1 MARPKMEMQT
11 KEQGFEIVCQMIE
24 KGLSLNTILNAD
36 DKPISRTVFYEL
48 LNLEAKFNERYAR
61 AREIFAD
68 SVFEEILDIAD
79 ESNAD
84 LELVDGKIVI
94 NGEAV
99 QRSRLKID
107 ARKWMLSKLN
117 PKKYGDK
124 LEVDG
129 KFSGNI
135 VLQVPSEGD
144 GLGE

>member
-1 MARPKMEMQT
+1 MEMQT

-24 KGLSLNTILNAD
+24 KGLSLNTILNSP

-48 LNLEAKFNERYAR
+48 LNLDAKFNERYAR

-79 ESNAD
+79 NSNAD

-135 VLQVPSEGD
+135 VLQVPAEGD

>member
-1 MARPKMEMQT
+1 MEMQT

-24 KGLSLNTILNAD
+24 KGLSLNTILNSP

-48 LNLEAKFNERYAR
+48 LNLDAKFNERYAR

-135 VLQVPSEGD
+135 VLQVPTESD

>member
-24 KGLSLNTILNAD
+24 KGLSLNTILNSP

-48 LNLEAKFNERYAR
+48 LNLDAKFNERYAR

-79 ESNAD
+79 NSNAD

-135 VLQVPSEGD
+135 VLQVPAEGD